1 MGRERW
7 HLVTLGCEKT
17 LERGRRPSLG
27 AKVCSWCSGKSLLDG
42 LCKRSLGLWGL
53 WCDDD
58 SFFICLQLG
67 RQLRLGPF
75 LDSCGI
81 GLALQNKLF
90 PAIPCTTV
98 ITYGSRSVAGLNR
111 VSVHLSS
118 CSFAAGLSLAR

>member
-1 MGRERW
+1 M
-7 HLVTLGCEKT
+7 
-17 LERGRRPSLG
+17 
-27 AKVCSWCSGKSLLDG
+27 G

-75 LDSCGI
+75 LDPCGI
-81 GLALQNKLF
+81 GLALQSKLF

-111 VSVHLSS
+111 VSVRLSS